1 MSVGQRASR
10 PSGGLLVNARRS
22 IRLIVNNGLLGDDIV
37 PQMPDEFAPSG
48 VAELGVILSM
58 SASLRGGKRP
68 DPADVE
74 RVLETG
80 FGALMG
86 LEAALSR
93 AQRRAAQDPKAA
105 GAEIRALHDR
115 INELRDALTDL
126 RTLAGPP
133 GESRVGFGF
142 VLPGQAQ
149 RFHAHSN

>member
-1 MSVGQRASR
+1 
-10 PSGGLLVNARRS
+10 
-22 IRLIVNNGLLGDDIV
+22 
-37 PQMPDEFAPSG
+37 MPDDFAPPD

-58 SASLRGGKRP
+58 SASLRAGKRL
-68 DPADVE
+68 DPPEVE

-93 AQRRAAQDPKAA
+93 AQRRSGQNLKAA
-105 GAEIRALHDR
+105 SAEIRALHER

-126 RTLAGPP
+126 RTLAEPP
-133 GESRVGFGF
+133 GESRVGYGF

-149 RFHAHSN
+149 RFHSHRN

>member
-1 MSVGQRASR
+1 MHDHV
-10 PSGGLLVNARRS
+10 
-22 IRLIVNNGLLGDDIV
+22 
-37 PQMPDEFAPSG
+37 APPY
-48 VAELGVILSM
+48 VAELGAILSV
-58 SASLRGGKRP
+58 SASLRAGKRL
-68 DPADVE
+68 DPAEVE

-93 AQRRAAQDPKAA
+93 AQRRSGQDPKGD
-105 GAEIRALHDR
+105 GAEISALHAR
-115 INELRDALTDL
+115 IIELRDALTDL

-133 GESRVGFGF
+133 GESRVGYGF

>member
-1 MSVGQRASR
+1 
-10 PSGGLLVNARRS
+10 
-22 IRLIVNNGLLGDDIV
+22 
-37 PQMPDEFAPSG
+37 
-48 VAELGVILSM
+48 M
-58 SASLRGGKRP
+58 SASLRAGKRP
-68 DPADVE
+68 DPAEVE

-93 AQRRAAQDPKAA
+93 AQRRAAQDPKAD
-105 GAEIRALHDR
+105 GAEIRALHAR
-115 INELRDALTDL
+115 IIELRDALTDL

-133 GESRVGFGF
+133 GESRVGYGF